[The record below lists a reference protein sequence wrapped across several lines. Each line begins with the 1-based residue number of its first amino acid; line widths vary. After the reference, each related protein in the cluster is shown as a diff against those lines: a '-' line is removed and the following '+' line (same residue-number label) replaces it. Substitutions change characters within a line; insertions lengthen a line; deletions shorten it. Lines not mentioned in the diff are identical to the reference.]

1 MSRLRRFNRSVLL
14 DGSDFQADIDDSGI
28 PDLPMDTDEQEE
40 LIERFEISNTL
51 RNKRYANT
59 LSLTYLLFSGLCL
72 MMASKAHG
80 REMALLVLQSLSI
93 ICSMVLARYEL
104 MHSYPIFGGFSIYI
118 NNSRIQVLN
127 VVLIVLIEW
136 IGFASH
142 DPWSSQLFR
151 QIPVVLFLITRTLK
165 KWSEDMEQEL
175 NQLRKMKYRYKNAW
189 GVIFVLLFGTINPWT
204 SSYQRSPVDRP
215 K

>member
-14 DGSDFQADIDDSGI
+14 DGSGFQADNDDSEI

-51 RNKRYANT
+51 RNKRYAHT

-165 KWSEDMEQEL
+165 KWSGDMEQEL
-175 NQLRKMKYRYKNAW
+175 NQLRKMKYRYKNA
-189 GVIFVLLFGTINPWT
+189 
-204 SSYQRSPVDRP
+204 
-215 K
+215 